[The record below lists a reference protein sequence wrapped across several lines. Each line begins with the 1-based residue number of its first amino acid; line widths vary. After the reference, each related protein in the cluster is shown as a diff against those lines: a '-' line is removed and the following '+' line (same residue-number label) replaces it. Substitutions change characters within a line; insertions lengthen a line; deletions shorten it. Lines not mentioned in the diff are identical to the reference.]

1 MPGDGQKLGR
11 ASLTN
16 KGFEMIE
23 TKDNEG
29 KIQWMVHS
37 IQEAIEVLSKVD
49 DKLISDK
56 ELVTEGL
63 TNAVNVLTYLYGIES

>member
-16 KGFEMIE
+16 KGVEMIE
-23 TKDNEG
+23 AKNYEA

>member
-16 KGFEMIE
+16 KGVEMIE

-63 TNAVNVLTYLYGIES
+63 TNAVNVLTYLSGIES

>member
-1 MPGDGQKLGR
+1 
-11 ASLTN
+11 
-16 KGFEMIE
+16 MIE

>member
-16 KGFEMIE
+16 KGVEMIE

>member
-16 KGFEMIE
+16 KGVEMIE

-63 TNAVNVLTYLYGIES
+63 TNAVNVLTYLYGIET